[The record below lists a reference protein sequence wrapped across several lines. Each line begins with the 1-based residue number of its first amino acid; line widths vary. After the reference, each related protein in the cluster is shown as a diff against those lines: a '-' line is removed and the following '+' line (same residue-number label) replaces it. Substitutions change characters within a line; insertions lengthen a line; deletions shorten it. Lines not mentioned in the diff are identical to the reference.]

1 MELSQNILKYR
12 EQLGLSQEQLAEKLN
27 ISPQAIALWETG
39 QEQPTIDTL
48 KILANTFGVSIDQL
62 YGNTQIEE
70 TNQPL
75 FTASI
80 KYSDDILITTSKVFM
95 KKNIVICWI
104 GIALSIIITIGLLL
118 SDVDNALIFL
128 PFFFGILF
136 GSSIM
141 RINRTIKTSAE
152 TARRDT
158 PNLQAKY
165 WFYNDHFVLNVWSDN
180 STATFNKKYS
190 ELKAKLHDDKY
201 IYIMFDNRYAVIDK
215 ESCNEHLD
223 QLSQLIGLQ
232 QKQTNTG
239 TYKYTNSTDSTNEQ
253 KPQSRWVSAL
263 LIVLFLLSLA
273 SLFIAL
279 MLMAMARVLSPLPEF
294 ALATTEHMW
303 VFYLVIPIPATSIAL
318 GIIYKRKGY
327 KCKKNIV
334 AGIIMAVILFIY
346 GSFTAIF
353 DPQISHDMQYVEELS
368 QEIGFEIPTDGY
380 VSVTYDSSNE
390 SESFAMVKITDMQ
403 EPNFVARLQN
413 SYYWKG
419 DISFIPANVL
429 GAYELASTRN
439 YDYFAVYNTT
449 TDSYNNFTGKLIY
462 LAYDV
467 ETNIL
472 YVYCYK

>member
-39 QEQPTIDTL
+39 QEQPSTDAL
-48 KILANTFGVSIDQL
+48 QLLSSAFGISIEEL
-62 YGNTQIEE
+62 CKNTQSERAE
-70 TNQPL
+70 KPL

-80 KYSDDILITTSKVFM
+80 KYSDDILITTSKVFT

-104 GIALSIIITIGLLL
+104 GIALSIIITIGLLF
-118 SDVDNALIFL
+118 SDLDNSLVFL

-141 RINRTIKTSAE
+141 RINKTIKKSAE
-152 TARRDT
+152 VARREA

-165 WFYNDHFVLNVWSDN
+165 WFYADHLVYNVWSDN
-180 STATFNKKYS
+180 STSTFKKKYS
-190 ELKAKLHDDKY
+190 ELKTKLHDDKY

-215 ESCNEHLD
+215 NSCNEHLD

-263 LIVLFLLSLA
+263 LIVLFVLSLA